1 MSVGLL
7 DSSGLV
13 SANSMPSFS
22 SVMTRVMPNG
32 EGPLFMISSMMKKKA
47 AQNTTHTFWSLTAIF
62 QSMKLNGTPGSPTTQ
77 TTLAVFSTANVVP
90 NQVYAIG
97 SAVGE
102 QVLVSS
108 VTDSTHVVV
117 VRGVGTV
124 TGHSMADQ
132 DILYLVGSAQ
142 IEGSNRPTA
151 VRIAETNVDNYTQ
164 IFRNAWAV
172 TGSAAAVKRFVGGDV
187 VTQDRTECAKMHVR
201 DIEYALMFGQPI
213 NTTIGGVPFRKLRG
227 IVEEC
232 RLNSRIT
239 TAGSTTNYSQL
250 EAALDP
256 CFNYN
261 SDPAIGNKR
270 ILFVGG
276 GAKKVIN
283 AIGRNSGTGSNA
295 IQYQLTQGQ
304 TTFGLQF
311 DTFNIS
317 RGSFD
322 MIEHPLLT
330 QNAVF
335 TMMAIAVD
343 FGGLS
348 VPYLGGRDTLAE
360 EYSVDGSGAMRQVAD
375 SGQDAIGGSLLTELT
390 LENRTPFANQCITN
404 LTAFG

>member
-13 SANSMPSFS
+13 SANSQPSFS

-32 EGPLFMISSMMKKKA
+32 EGPLFMISSMMKRKA
-47 AQNTTHTFWSLTAIF
+47 AINTTHTFWSLTAIF
-62 QSMKLNGTPGSPTTQ
+62 QSMTLSATPSSPTTNTALTVTA
-77 TTLAVFSTANVVP
+77 TTNVVP
-90 NQVYAIG
+90 GQVYARNG
-97 SAVGE
+97 PTGE
-102 QVLVSS
+102 QILVTAASG
-108 VTDSTHVVV
+108 TALTV
-117 VRGVGTV
+117 VRGVGTI
-124 TGHSMADQ
+124 TGASMASG
-132 DILYLVGSAQ
+132 DILYLVGSAY

-187 VTQDRTECAKMHVR
+187 VTQDRTENAKMHVR
-201 DIEYALMFGQPI
+201 DIEYALIFGQPV

-239 TAGSTTNYSQL
+239 TAGSTTNYTQL

-270 ILFVGG
+270 ILFVGSV
-276 GAKKVIN
+276 AKKVIT
-283 AIGRNSGTGSNA
+283 AIGRNSGTGNNA
-295 IQYQLTQGQ
+295 LNYTIDNGETS
-304 TTFGLQF
+304 FGLQF
-311 DTFNIS
+311 NTFNIS

-322 MIEHPLLT
+322 MVEHPLLT
-330 QNAVF
+330 QNAAF
-335 TMMAIAVD
+335 NGMAIAVD

-360 EYSVDGSGAMRQVAD
+360 EYSVDGSGNMRQVAD

-390 LENRTPFANQCITN
+390 LENRTPFANVTITG

>member
-1 MSVGLL
+1 
-7 DSSGLV
+7 
-13 SANSMPSFS
+13 
-22 SVMTRVMPNG
+22 MTRVMPNG
-32 EGPLFMISSMMKKKA
+32 EGPLFMISSMMKKA
-47 AQNTTHTFWSLTAIF
+47 AAANTTHTFWSMTAIF
-62 QSMKLNGTPGSPTTQ
+62 QSMQLNGTPASPTTQ
-77 TTLAVFSTANVVP
+77 TTLVVDSTTNVVA
-90 NQVYAIG
+90 NQVYAIN

-102 QVLVSS
+102 QVLVVSAS
-108 VTDSTHVVV
+108 GTTLVV

-124 TGHSMADQ
+124 TGTSLADN
-132 DILYLVGSAQ
+132 DILYLVGTAHV
-142 IEGSNRPTA
+142 EGSNRPDA
-151 VRIAETNVDNYTQ
+151 VRIAETPVDNYTQ

-172 TGSAAAVKRFVGGDV
+172 SGSAAAVKRFVGGDV
-187 VTQDRTECAKMHVR
+187 VAQDKTENAKMHVR
-201 DIEYALMFGQPI
+201 DIEYALLFGQPV
-213 NTTIGGVPFRKLRG
+213 NTTIGSVPFRKLRG

-239 TAGSTTNYSQL
+239 TAGSTTNYTQL

-270 ILFVGG
+270 ILFVGA
-276 GAKKVIN
+276 GAKKVIA
-283 AIGRNSGTGSNA
+283 AIGRNGSTGSGTGGGNNA
-295 IQYQLTQGQ
+295 TNYSLENGETH
-304 TTFGLQF
+304 FGLQF
-311 DTFNIS
+311 QSFSIS

-335 TMMAIAVD
+335 SKMAIAVD

-360 EYSVDGSGAMRQVAD
+360 EYSVDGKGGARSVAD

-390 LENRTPFANQCITN
+390 LENRTPFANVVIRD